1 MAKIRLG
8 TAHILARPAAS
19 CGSGTAMASVDRMAT
34 HTETGPETAGGIRGN
49 PAIAVGMVLGSISSV
64 QCGAALATTLF
75 DRVGPAGTVF
85 LRGAF
90 GALILL
96 AVAHRDVLR
105 LRRHELRDVAL
116 FGVTLAA
123 MNLCFY
129 AAIDRLPLG
138 VAVTLEFTGP
148 LAVAVFGSRRRR
160 DLIWAGLA
168 AAGIVLLSGDF
179 GGQSIDLLGAV
190 LALTAGGFW
199 GAYILLSARVGRR
212 SEGLGGL
219 AAAMAI
225 SAVLLAPVG
234 FATAGGEMG
243 SASVLARGLAVG
255 VLSSAFPYALEIE
268 ALRRLPNAVFGV
280 MMSLEPG
287 VAALVG
293 FIALGQGLNW
303 SEAVAIALVVAA
315 SAGALRS
322 AATPVPR
329 DG

>member
-1 MAKIRLG
+1 
-8 TAHILARPAAS
+8 
-19 CGSGTAMASVDRMAT
+19 
-34 HTETGPETAGGIRGN
+34 
-49 PAIAVGMVLGSISSV
+49 MVLGSISSV

-75 DRVGPAGTVF
+75 GRVGPAGTVF
-85 LRGAF
+85 LRGGFA
-90 GALILL
+90 ALILL
-96 AVAHRDVLR
+96 AVAHRDVPA

-138 VAVTLEFTGP
+138 VAVTFEFSGP
-148 LAVAVFGSRRRR
+148 LAVAVFGSRQRR

-168 AAGIVLLSGDF
+168 GAGIVLLSGDF
-179 GGQSIDLLGAV
+179 GGQSIDPLGAV
-190 LALTAGGFW
+190 LALTAGAFW
-199 GAYILLSARVGRR
+199 AAYILLSARVGGR

-219 AAAMAI
+219 AVAMAF
-225 SAVLLAPVG
+225 SALLLAPVG
-234 FATAGGEMG
+234 IAAGGGEMG
-243 SASVLARGLAVG
+243 SAGVLAVGLAVG
-255 VLSSAFPYALEIE
+255 LLSSAFPYALEIE

-280 MMSLEPG
+280 MMSLEPA

-293 FIALGQGLNW
+293 FIALGQGLDW

-322 AATPVPR
+322 AATPAPR

>member
-1 MAKIRLG
+1 MASDTTRRESRPTDRLG
-8 TAHILARPAAS
+8 TS
-19 CGSGTAMASVDRMAT
+19 D
-34 HTETGPETAGGIRGN
+34 GIRGN
-49 PAIAVGMVLGSISSV
+49 PGVAVGMVLGSITSV

-75 DRVGPAGTVF
+75 GRIGPAGTVF

-90 GALILL
+90 AALVLL
-96 AVAHRDVLR
+96 AIAHRDVLR
-105 LRRHELRDVAL
+105 VRRSELGELAL
-116 FGVTLAA
+116 FGLTLAA

-138 VAVTLEFTGP
+138 VAVTFEFAGP

-168 AAGIVLLSGDF
+168 GAGIVLLSGDF
-179 GGQSIDLLGAV
+179 GGGSIDPLGAV
-190 LALTAGGFW
+190 LALTAGAFW
-199 GAYILLSARVGRR
+199 AAYILLSARVGGR

-219 AAAMAI
+219 AVAMAV

-234 FATAGGEMG
+234 LASGGGEMG

-280 MMSLEPG
+280 MMSLEPA

-293 FIALGQGLNW
+293 FIALSQGLNW

-322 AATPVPR
+322 AATPAPR

>member
-1 MAKIRLG
+1 MARTSETDAPACPGEGGG
-8 TAHILARPAAS
+8 TA
-19 CGSGTAMASVDRMAT
+19 T
-34 HTETGPETAGGIRGN
+34 GIRGN
-49 PAIAVGMVLGSISSV
+49 PAVAAGMVVGSISSV

-75 DRVGPAGTVF
+75 DRVGPAGAVF

-90 GALILL
+90 AALILL
-96 AVAHRDVLR
+96 AVAHRDVAR
-105 LRRHELRDVAL
+105 VRRDDLRDIAL

-129 AAIDRLPLG
+129 ESIERLPLG
-138 VAVTLEFTGP
+138 IAVTFEFTGP
-148 LAVAVFGSRRRR
+148 LAVAVFGSHRRR

-168 AAGIVLLSGDF
+168 ALGIVLLSGDF
-179 GGQSIDLLGAV
+179 GGGSIDLFGAV
-190 LALTAGGFW
+190 LALAAGAFW
-199 GAYILLSARVGRR
+199 ACYILLSSRIGGR

-219 AAAMAI
+219 AVAMSI
-225 SAVLLAPVG
+225 SALLLAPSG
-234 FATAGGEMG
+234 LAAGGSQLG
-243 SASVLARGLAVG
+243 SAEVLARGLGVG

-280 MMSLEPG
+280 MMSLEPA

-293 FIALGQGLNW
+293 FIALGQGLHW
-303 SEAVAIALVVAA
+303 IEALAIGLVVVA

-322 AATPVPR
+322 AATPAPR

>member
-1 MAKIRLG
+1 
-8 TAHILARPAAS
+8 
-19 CGSGTAMASVDRMAT
+19 MAT
-34 HTETGPETAGGIRGN
+34 SSKTSGEIRGN
-49 PAIAVGMVLGSISSV
+49 PAVAVSMVLGSITSV

-75 DRVGPAGTVF
+75 GRVGSEGAVF

-96 AVAHRDVLR
+96 AVAHRDVVK
-105 LRRHELRDVAL
+105 LRRADLRDIVL
-116 FGVTLAA
+116 FGITLAA
-123 MNLCFY
+123 MNACFY
-129 AAIDRLPLG
+129 AAIERLPLG
-138 VAVTLEFTGP
+138 IAVTLEFVGP
-148 LAVAVFGSRRRR
+148 LAVAIFGSRRRR
-160 DLIWAGLA
+160 DLIWAALA
-168 AAGIVLLSGDF
+168 ALGIVLLCGDF
-179 GGQSIDLLGAV
+179 SGASIDLLGAV

-199 GAYILLSARVGRR
+199 GAYILLSARVGGR

-225 SAVLLAPVG
+225 SAVLLAPAGIAVG
-234 FATAGGEMG
+234 GGELTG
-243 SASVLARGLAVG
+243 GGVLARGLAVG

-293 FIALGQGLNW
+293 FIALGQGLSW
-303 SEAVAIALVVAA
+303 LEPIAIAMVVAA

-322 AATPVPR
+322 ASTPAPR
-329 DG
+329 DA

>member
-1 MAKIRLG
+1 
-8 TAHILARPAAS
+8 
-19 CGSGTAMASVDRMAT
+19 MAT
-34 HTETGPETAGGIRGN
+34 TSTGATGIRGT
-49 PAIAVGMVLGSISSV
+49 PAVALGMVIGSISSV

-75 DRVGPAGTVF
+75 DRVGPAGAVF

-90 GALILL
+90 AALILL

-105 LRRHELRDVAL
+105 LERRDLRDVAL

-123 MNLCFY
+123 MNLGFY
-129 AAIDRLPLG
+129 EAIDRLPLG
-138 VAVTLEFTGP
+138 VAVTLEFSGP

-160 DLIWAGLA
+160 DLIWAALA
-168 AAGIVLLSGDF
+168 AIGIVLLSGDF
-179 GGQSIDLLGAV
+179 GGGSIDLLGAA
-190 LALTAGGFW
+190 LALAAGGFW
-199 GAYILLSARVGRR
+199 ACYILLSARVGGR

-219 AAAMAI
+219 AVAMTI
-225 SAVLLAPVG
+225 SALLLAPVG
-234 FATAGGEMG
+234 LAVGGGQMG
-243 SASVLARGLAVG
+243 SAEVLVRGLAVG
-255 VLSSAFPYALEIE
+255 LLSSALPYALEIE

-280 MMSLEPG
+280 MMSLEPA

-293 FIALGQGLNW
+293 FIALGQGLDW

-322 AATPVPR
+322 AATPAPR